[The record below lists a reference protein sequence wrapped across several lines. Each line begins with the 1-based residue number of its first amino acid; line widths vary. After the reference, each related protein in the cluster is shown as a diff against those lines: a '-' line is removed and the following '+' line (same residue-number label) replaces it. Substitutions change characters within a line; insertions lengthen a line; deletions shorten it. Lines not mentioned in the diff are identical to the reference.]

1 MAAFPTKMYT
11 DILRNDFGAFIH
23 RAFLELNPRL
33 PFDMNWH
40 IELVAAKLEGVRLGC
55 CKRLAICTPPRHFKS
70 FVTSVAFPA
79 WLLGHDPTK
88 QIMCVSYGQDL
99 ADKFARPCRRLM
111 ESPFYR
117 FLFQTR
123 LSEERN
129 AVAEFETT
137 QGGCRIATSVGG
149 AVTGRGGNII
159 IIDDFLK
166 AEDALSDTRRRTSN
180 DWYDSTLRNRLNRPA
195 TDAFIIVNQR
205 LHADD
210 VVAHVQRE
218 EEGWEVLSLPAIA
231 ENPTTYEFATPYG
244 RRAVRR
250 EVDEV
255 LHPAVLPRSE
265 LDRLR
270 RSMTEYHFAAQFQQD
285 PQPPAGLIVLRKWLK
300 FYHERTMPDRF
311 DRIVQSWDTANKA
324 TELSDY
330 SVCTTWGTKGRKLY
344 LRDVF
349 RRRLEFPDLKQS
361 VIDLAAPWNADI
373 VLIEDKSSGTQLIQE
388 LRANGFSKVQA
399 APSLDGDK
407 IMRLRAQTAKIEGG
421 FVLFPLDAPW
431 LDTYLNELLSFPN
444 SKFDDQVDSTVFALA
459 WSTLEPI
466 SVWTDESLSNLENFT
481 AGLVFPYI
489 FGG

>member
-1 MAAFPTKMYT
+1 MAASPTKRYSE
-11 DILRNDFGAFIH
+11 ILRNDFEAFIY

-40 IELVAAKLEGVRLGC
+40 IEAIAAELEEVRLGY
-55 CKRLAICTPPRHFKS
+55 CKRLIICLPPRHLKS
-70 FVTSVAFPA
+70 FIASVAFPA

-99 ADKFARPCRRLM
+99 ADKFARQCRRLM

-149 AVTGRGGNII
+149 AVTGRGGNIV
-159 IIDDFLK
+159 IIDDFIK
-166 AEDALSDTRRRTSN
+166 AEDALSDTRRRSSN
-180 DWYDSTLRNRLNRPA
+180 DWFDSTLRNRLNRQGA
-195 TDAFIIVNQR
+195 DAFVIVNQR
-205 LHADD
+205 LHSDD
-210 VVAHVQRE
+210 LVAYVQRE
-218 EEGWEVLSLPAIA
+218 ERWEVLSIPAIA
-231 ENPTTYEFATPYG
+231 ERPMTYELATPYG
-244 RRAVRR
+244 WRTIRRDVG
-250 EVDEV
+250 EV
-255 LHPAVLPRSE
+255 LHPAVLPLSE
-265 LDRLR
+265 IDRLR
-270 RSMTEYHFAAQFQQD
+270 RTMTEYHFAAQFQQD
-285 PQPPAGLIVLRKWLK
+285 PQPPSGVIVLRKWLK
-300 FYHERTMPDRF
+300 FYDDRTKPDRF

-330 SVCTTWGTKGRKLY
+330 SVCTTWGAKGRKLY
-344 LRDVF
+344 LLNVF

-361 VIDLAAPWNADI
+361 VIDLAALWKADI
-373 VLIEDKSSGTQLIQE
+373 VLVEDKSSGTQLIQE

-407 IMRLRAQTAKIEGG
+407 IMRLRAQTAKIEGE
-421 FVLFPLDAPW
+421 FVLFPRDAPW
-431 LDTYLNELLSFPN
+431 LDTYLSELLNFPN

-481 AGLVFPYI
+481 AGLVFPHI
-489 FGG
+489 FGP